1 MGLVGRTGTIKWVN
15 QNGGQSLRAFMS
27 HYSRNGMAVRKAA
40 SWESQLRQV
49 WDRVGWG
56 VTHWGIYS

>member
-15 QNGGQSLRAFMS
+15 QNGDQSLRAFMS

-40 SWESQLRQV
+40 SWEYQLRQV
-49 WDRVGWG
+49 WDRVG
-56 VTHWGIYS
+56 